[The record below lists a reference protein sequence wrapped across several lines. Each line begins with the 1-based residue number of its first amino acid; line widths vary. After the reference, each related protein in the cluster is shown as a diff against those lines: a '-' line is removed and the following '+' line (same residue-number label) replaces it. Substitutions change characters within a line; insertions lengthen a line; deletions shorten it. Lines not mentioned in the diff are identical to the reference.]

1 MKNNKKFSVLTK
13 RYMRQYLLTLAG
25 TAAGLLAIIVGADW
39 FLGSVKVWH
48 WEEPLYRFFRGI
60 KDNLFVIV
68 PVTVFVIWS
77 IVTYF
82 FMIRPLRYIDRIVG
96 AAKRLT
102 EPTEEQI
109 VLPRDLSEAQIEL
122 NAAREAAL
130 RNASLAKEAEKR
142 KNDMIVYLAH
152 DLKTPL
158 TSVIGYL
165 SLLNDEPSISD
176 ENRAKYT
183 AVALDRSK
191 RLEELINEFFDITRF
206 SLTTLTLETQ
216 RIDLSLM
223 LNQTISEFLPIL
235 SEHSLTANADI
246 QPNVELL
253 CDPDKLERVFDN
265 LLRNAVNYSYP
276 DTAVDFSMTADD
288 SSVTVVC
295 RNRGRTIP
303 KEKLDRVFEQFFRA
317 DYARQSKTGG
327 AGLGL
332 AIAKEI
338 VVLHGGT
345 ISAVSA
351 DEVIEFT
358 VTLPRTP
365 RHVQVTDGTP

>member
-1 MKNNKKFSVLTK
+1 MKNNRKFSVLTR
-13 RYMRQYLLTLAG
+13 RYMRQYLLTLSG
-25 TAAGLLAIIVGADW
+25 TAAGLVAVIVGANW
-39 FLGSVKVWH
+39 FLSRVKVWYDYD
-48 WEEPLYRFFRGI
+48 PLYRFFRGI
-60 KDNLFVIV
+60 KDNLAIIIPIAILIVWSVI
-68 PVTVFVIWS
+68 
-77 IVTYF
+77 TYF
-82 FMIRPLRYIDRIVG
+82 FMIRPLRYIEKIVG
-96 AAKRLT
+96 AAKRLS

-109 VLPRDLSEAQIEL
+109 VLPRDLSEAQTEL

-130 RNASLAKEAEKR
+130 RNAMLAREAEQR

-165 SLLNDEPSISD
+165 TLLSDEPDISE

-183 AVALDRSK
+183 AVALDRSQ

-206 SLTTLTLETQ
+206 SLSTLTLETQ
-216 RIDLSLM
+216 TIDLSLM
-223 LNQTISEFLPIL
+223 LNQTISEFLPIFA
-235 SEHSLTANADI
+235 EHSLSVNSEI
-246 QPNVELL
+246 QPNVDLL

-276 DTAVDFSMTADD
+276 DTALDFSMTADD
-288 SSVTVVC
+288 DHVTVIC
-295 RNRGRTIP
+295 KNRGRTIP
-303 KEKLDRVFEQFFRA
+303 KEKLDRIFEQFFRA
-317 DYARQSKTGG
+317 DSARQSKTGG

-345 ISAVSA
+345 ISAESA

-358 VTLPRTP
+358 VTLPRVTP
-365 RHVQVTDGTP
+365 RG

>member
-1 MKNNKKFSVLTK
+1 MKNNRRFSVLTR
-13 RYMRQYLLTLAG
+13 RYMRQYLFTLVG
-25 TAAGLLAIIVGADW
+25 SAAGLMAIIVGADW
-39 FLGSVKVWH
+39 FLGWVKVWY
-48 WEEPLYRFFRGI
+48 WEEPLYQFLHGI
-60 KDNLFVIV
+60 KDNLHIIV
-68 PVTVFVIWS
+68 PIAVFVIWS
-77 IVTYF
+77 IITYF
-82 FMIRPLRYIDRIVG
+82 FMIRPLRYIEKIVG
-96 AAKRLT
+96 AAKRLC

-109 VLPRDLSEAQIEL
+109 LLPRDLSEAQTEL

-130 RNASLAKEAEKR
+130 RNVAIAREAEQR

-165 SLLNDEPSISD
+165 SLLKDETNISE

-183 AVALDRSK
+183 AVALDRAQ

-206 SLTTLTLETQ
+206 SLTTLTLEPR

-235 SEHSLTANADI
+235 AEHSLTANAEI
-246 QPNVELL
+246 QPNVDLL

-276 DTAVDFSMTADD
+276 DTAIDFSMSADD
-288 SSVTVVC
+288 SLVTVVC
-295 RNRGRTIP
+295 RNRGRTLS
-303 KEKLDRVFEQFFRA
+303 EDKLCRIFEQFFRA
-317 DYARQSKTGG
+317 DSARQSKTGG

-345 ISAVSA
+345 ISAESA
-351 DEVIEFT
+351 DETVEFT

-365 RHVQVTDGTP
+365 PRG